1 MKPMKLK
8 RGGNTV
14 IAIKTS
20 PLAKGNKYQVLIV
33 DDSFLMRRIIRNI
46 VEKDESFD
54 IVGEASDGA
63 EALEKLTET
72 NPDLILLDIEMPR
85 MDGLEFLKRYR
96 LVSRARVIIISSVA
110 SIDSPQAATALKLGA
125 ADIIPKPS
133 GVLSVDFEE
142 KRGAELLEAIHR
154 CMELPR

>member
-1 MKPMKLK
+1 MSTRKIS
-8 RGGNTV
+8 TV
-14 IAIKTS
+14 EDGK
-20 PLAKGNKYQVLIV
+20 KFRVLIV

-46 VEKDESFD
+46 VEKDAVFD

-63 EALEKLTET
+63 DALEKLADAK
-72 NPDLILLDIEMPR
+72 PDLILLDIEMPN
-85 MDGLEFLKRYR
+85 MDGLEFLRRYR

-110 SIDSPQAATALKLGA
+110 SIDSPQAAMALKLGA

-142 KRGAELLEAIHR
+142 KRGAELLDAIHR
-154 CMELPR
+154 CLEVLA